1 MKTTKLSKNFAAL
14 CLSVAAFCAAQDG
27 FAQTLAPAWQN
38 SYTEAPTSEFYL
50 CHPGQNKFVTN
61 NTALVD
67 AKNATSWTISGNRLV
82 TNGKQLKGTYTN
94 LYVSKIY
101 TVSFAD
107 AGTDF
112 TLEYVNEAWG
122 MFCVLNKLNSYLTAN
137 GNNLAYK
144 TNGATYDWYFV
155 SPAQYNNHLAL
166 EAYNTQN
173 NSAKTYENNVPAAY
187 WNQIAANVN
196 VANYLAG
203 NNNFADFALET
214 DQSSVINEKS
224 GALQAWLVNAP
235 DIKTAYV
242 AAKVILDTAN
252 GYLEDAVEGDNK
264 TALANAIET
273 ATTTI
278 EAATTAEVITNATT
292 ALNSAIDIYK
302 ASSRGQFVDGLG
314 NAISVAENFTPHFA
328 FLDPAIE
335 TARTAMGNDELSANE
350 LIDAKSVLEGVVK
363 QAQAIVESDEYVSYL
378 GYIQLIRDNIAKAA
392 DAGYTGYDV
401 TTCNNAIATAETA
414 LLGVNSKVDFFKD
427 KDKKDDPNKIGDNL
441 RAAADNA
448 AGDVAR
454 YAYAEAVVAQAAKI
468 GYTAEVAPLRA
479 ASVADLP
486 ALIEGIRTSAT
497 TGINNFIDNYE
508 SEDPIDMSIFI
519 KNNSFELGNA
529 DGWTIINK
537 DGDTGV
543 KLANPDYLSLGI
555 DGGFLYNTWEHGST
569 KLGGDYY
576 RGYGIYQKLSGL
588 PNGKYKLEA
597 LFTSAP
603 ENKTYLTVDE
613 NVANLGSVTQLTR
626 VGEGVT
632 SANGESELVEAS
644 YEFNVTNGTVTI
656 GAIGENRQSSLV
668 NYNTWFRA
676 DNFRLSLISLKTVE
690 LADDAETYAYEEGSI
705 RRVKVT
711 RTIQPGQW
719 TTLCLPMNCA
729 IPQYVTLYEVN
740 KDKETKV
747 DEHVSIVVE
756 ASKDKTILAGKP
768 YIVNYPA
775 THKEGILAWERDEEN
790 PTITEFTASA
800 VELATEPKTVGA
812 YIPFTG
818 LFSATDLNAGDIY
831 VSTSTDASAA
841 AVYKELSETAA
852 NKQMKGFRA
861 YFKVTDGAS
870 SNVRFITDEVITSIM
885 QAIEE
890 QQVANGTYDLSGRKA
905 ATLQKGTYVIDGK
918 KVIIK

>member
-27 FAQTLAPAWQN
+27 FAQALAPAWQN
-38 SYTEAPTSEFYL
+38 SYTEAPTSDFYL
-50 CHPGQNKFVTN
+50 YHPGQYKFVTN

-278 EAATTAEVITNATT
+278 EAATTAEEITNAAAILND
-292 ALNSAIDIYK
+292 ALDTYK
-302 ASSRGQFVDGLG
+302 ASIRGQFVDALVD
-314 NAISVAENFTPHFA
+314 AIAEAEAFTPA
-328 FLDPAIE
+328 FDFLAESIQVAK
-335 TARTAMGNDELSANE
+335 TAKDNNDLTANE
-350 LIDAKSVLEGVVK
+350 LTAAKKALEDEVAK
-363 QAQAIVESDEYVSYL
+363 AQAIVDAPNYAYFKMIEES
-378 GYIQLIRDNIAKAA
+378 NAKAEET
-392 DAGYTGYDV
+392 GYTGYD
-401 TTCNNAIATAETA
+401 ATDATES
-414 LLGVNSKVDFFKD
+414 L
-427 KDKKDDPNKIGDNL
+427 
-441 RAAADNA
+441 AAAKVELVKITSAEDLKDLVEGKWAEKEKTLKELAMKA
-448 AGDVAR
+448 ASDVAR

-468 GYTAEVAPLRA
+468 GYTAEVAPLKA
-479 ASVADLP
+479 ATVEELP
-486 ALIEGIRTSAT
+486 NLIEGIRTSAT
-497 TGINNFIDNYE
+497 LGINNFIDNYE
-508 SEDPIDMSIFI
+508 GEDPIDMTIFI

-529 DGWTIINK
+529 DGWTITNK

-569 KLGGDYY
+569 LAGGDYY

-597 LFTSAP
+597 LLTSDSGY
-603 ENKTYLTVDE
+603 KTSLTVDN
-613 NVANLGSVTQLTR
+613 NVTNLGSVTQLTR
-626 VGEGVT
+626 VGEGVF
-632 SANGESELVEAS
+632 SANGQGEFVEAS
-644 YEFNVTNGTVTI
+644 YEFSVTNGTVTI
-656 GAIGENRQSSLV
+656 GAIGENKQSSLV

-690 LADDAETYAYEEGSI
+690 LADDDETYAYEEGSI

-740 KDKETKV
+740 EDKETKV

-775 THKEGILAWERDEEN
+775 THKETQWFQQVDVPN
-790 PTITEFTASA
+790 PQITEFTASA

-818 LFSATDLNAGDIY
+818 LFSATELNAGDIY
-831 VSTSTDASAA
+831 VSTSTDASAEVP
-841 AVYKELSETAA
+841 VYKELSADA
-852 NKQMKGFRA
+852 SNKQMNGFRA

-885 QAIEE
+885 QAIED